1 MPPQVLT
8 PRLRTQAVLH
18 SKKLH
23 AMGWVAN
30 HDGNL
35 SVRVAGARLLITATG
50 ISKADIDDA
59 ALLVTD
65 LDGKVLEGRK
75 KPFSELELHIAAYK
89 ARDDVGAVLHA
100 HPPYAT
106 AMGVAGASLEVCVL
120 PEFVVSLGAGVPT
133 APLCMPK
140 TPESRKH
147 VADLAA
153 KTNVMLLAGNGV
165 LTLGDDLGQAYLR
178 MELVEHYAKVVTLA
192 RQMGAVRELAP
203 DQVAKL
209 LEARRKAGLE
219 PGAPKP

>member
-1 MPPQVLT
+1 MPAQVLT
-8 PRLRTQAVLH
+8 PRLRAQAVLH

-35 SVRVAGARLLITATG
+35 SIRVSGDRLLITATG
-50 ISKADIDDA
+50 ISKADIDDP
-59 ALLVTD
+59 ALLITD
-65 LDGKVLEGRK
+65 LEGKVLEGRK
-75 KPFSELELHIAAYK
+75 KAFSELELHIAAYK
-89 ARDDVGAVLHA
+89 VRDDVGAVLHA

-120 PEFVVSLGAGVPT
+120 PEFLVSLGAGVPT
-133 APLCMPK
+133 APLAVPK
-140 TPESRKH
+140 SPESRKA
-147 VADLAA
+147 VTELSA
-153 KTNVMLLAGNGV
+153 KTNAMLLAGNGV
-165 LTLGDDLGQAYLR
+165 LTLGDDLNQAYLR
-178 MELVEHYAKVVTLA
+178 MELVEHYAKIVTLA
-192 RQMGAVRELAP
+192 RQMGGLRELAP